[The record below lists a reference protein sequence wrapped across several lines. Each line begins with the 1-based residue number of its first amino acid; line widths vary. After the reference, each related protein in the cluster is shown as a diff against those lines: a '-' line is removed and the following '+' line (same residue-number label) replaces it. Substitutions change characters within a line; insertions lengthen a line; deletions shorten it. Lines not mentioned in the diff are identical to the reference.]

1 MPKMDFKR
9 PKKEKYKV
17 KGVSKMANEYQEQ
30 ALEFLRKAN
39 ATMKI
44 EVVGPGYSDWD
55 DNNVRIQH
63 RVTLT
68 TPKGSYTFPFW
79 GSGLQ
84 AEFWDTPSA
93 LEKVARKTFGRHYEG
108 LINSEKAKIR
118 KIIRERSEELK
129 LKEYDVLAYFTAY
142 DPGTHEDF
150 CADFGYDTDSIRG
163 LKTYLAVQKE
173 YHELS
178 RIFTPEQLEAIQEIS

>member
-1 MPKMDFKR
+1 M
-9 PKKEKYKV
+9 
-17 KGVSKMANEYQEQ
+17 SNEYQEQ

-55 DNNVRIQH
+55 DDNVRI
-63 RVTLT
+63 RYRITLT

-79 GSGLQ
+79 GSVLQ
-84 AEFWDTPSA
+84 AELWDTLSA
-93 LEKVARKTFGRHYEG
+93 LEKLARKTFRRHYEG
-108 LINSEKAKIR
+108 LTNSEKAKITKTLLKRR
-118 KIIRERSEELK
+118 KELK
-129 LKEYDVLAYFTAY
+129 TKEYDVLACLTKY

-178 RIFTPEQLEAIQEIS
+178 RIFTPEQLEAMQEIS